1 MIIQEAQSEDLLL
14 PISHSCLALD
24 VSRSG
29 YYEWLKR
36 SEKIPAENSESSDLI
51 DQIQEIALEFPYYG
65 YRRITAE
72 LQNRSYAVNHKRV
85 LRLMRQEKLLCHKK
99 KFKPITTDST
109 HGLPIYPN
117 LLKGRKITGLN

>member
-1 MIIQEAQSEDLLL
+1 MIIQEAQSDGLQL

-51 DQIQEIALEFPYYG
+51 NQIQEIALEFPFMDTG
-65 YRRITAE
+65 GSQ
-72 LQNRSYAVNHKRV
+72 QNFKIAAIRSTISA
-85 LRLMRQEKLLCHKK
+85 C
-99 KFKPITTDST
+99 
-109 HGLPIYPN
+109 
-117 LLKGRKITGLN
+117 